1 MSNSGTAK
9 VRSIG
14 PYSRPPSLAKL
25 DGRTREA
32 RLLRETRAELAQHV
46 GGAPSATQRALI
58 ERCAQLSLRIALMD
72 AKFAE
77 TSIQTEHDSR
87 TYLAWSS
94 TLSRTLRELGVHAA
108 PARPRTLADHLAAKA
123 AAA

>member
-1 MSNSGTAK
+1 M
-9 VRSIG
+9 RSIG

-58 ERCAQLSLRIALMD
+58 ERAAQLSLRIALMD

-94 TLSRTLRELGVHAA
+94 TLSRTMRELGVHAA
-108 PARPRTLADHLAAKA
+108 PARPRTLADHLASKA